1 MKPVEGSS
9 SSLILSITRLRAVVV
24 FDAISAAFQKEESV
38 TKAAALL
45 PSTFF
50 DLKEDF
56 HSDEVKIY
64 FNSSLLER
72 MLSTIVNG
80 IVDLIFEGLK
90 RFSFWET
97 VKPLNSFS
105 TVALFWANLTRLF
118 ALSNTLLMSSIAAIF
133 SCMRPMQSD
142 ALTAQKSCMW
152 ILLIWLITENIQ
164 LVVEQVMTWTTFCC
178 LNSSIRTSN
187 KFCKGTL
194 LPLISVMTSDKH
206 DQPDNLQG
214 NWPNIDRLYPPIHP
228 SGWYSQC

>member
-1 MKPVEGSS
+1 MKPIEGSS

-64 FNSSLLER
+64 FNSSILER

-90 RFSFWET
+90 RFSF
-97 VKPLNSFS
+97 
-105 TVALFWANLTRLF
+105 
-118 ALSNTLLMSSIAAIF
+118 
-133 SCMRPMQSD
+133 
-142 ALTAQKSCMW
+142 
-152 ILLIWLITENIQ
+152 
-164 LVVEQVMTWTTFCC
+164 
-178 LNSSIRTSN
+178 
-187 KFCKGTL
+187 
-194 LPLISVMTSDKH
+194 
-206 DQPDNLQG
+206 
-214 NWPNIDRLYPPIHP
+214 
-228 SGWYSQC
+228 

>member
-90 RFSFWET
+90 RFSF
-97 VKPLNSFS
+97 
-105 TVALFWANLTRLF
+105 
-118 ALSNTLLMSSIAAIF
+118 
-133 SCMRPMQSD
+133 
-142 ALTAQKSCMW
+142 
-152 ILLIWLITENIQ
+152 
-164 LVVEQVMTWTTFCC
+164 
-178 LNSSIRTSN
+178 
-187 KFCKGTL
+187 
-194 LPLISVMTSDKH
+194 
-206 DQPDNLQG
+206 
-214 NWPNIDRLYPPIHP
+214 
-228 SGWYSQC
+228 